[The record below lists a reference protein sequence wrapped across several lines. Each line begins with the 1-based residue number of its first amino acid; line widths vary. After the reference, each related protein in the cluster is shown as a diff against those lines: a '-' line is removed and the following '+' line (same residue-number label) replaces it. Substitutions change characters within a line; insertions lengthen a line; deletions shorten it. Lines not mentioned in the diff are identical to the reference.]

1 MTIAMFSRNH
11 FLIGVSILS
20 ACAFLGC
27 GGVKTEPVATQTD
40 FTGKVAMSQGSF
52 PEGVKIAF
60 QPTQTGYANSFALQS
75 DGSFKGSLIPGP
87 YMYFFTADES
97 AEGAAALQAVPKALQ
112 EADLN
117 RTVQIVPGQS
127 VAITVP

>member
-1 MTIAMFSRNH
+1 MIPRNR
-11 FLIGVSILS
+11 FLMGVSLLAIF
-20 ACAFLGC
+20 ACLGC
-27 GGVKTEPVATQTD
+27 GSVKTEPVASQTD
-40 FTGKVAMSQGSF
+40 FTGKISMSQGSF

-87 YMYFFTADES
+87 YMYYFTADES

-117 RTVQIVPGQS
+117 RTVQIVSGQS
-127 VAITVP
+127 VAITIP